1 MVYLERAVYLL
12 SRWSDRV
19 AQGALVTIMLLIIGN
34 ILLRIA
40 WEPILGTYDLVSFL
54 GAVLIS
60 FALAHC
66 AVQKGHVAIGI
77 VVERLSQRAQAITDS
92 ITGIF
97 SVGIFAVIGWQC
109 IVYATKLWQ
118 ANVLSVTLLVP
129 YFPVIY
135 GVGFASIMLSL
146 VLLVSFFKSV
156 AKAVKK

>member
-12 SRWSDRV
+12 SRWSDKV
-19 AQGALVTIMLLIIGN
+19 AQGALVTIMLLIVGN
-34 ILLRIA
+34 VLLRIA

-66 AVQKGHVAIGI
+66 AVQKGHVAIGV
-77 VVERLSQRAQAITDS
+77 VVERFSQRAQAITDS

-97 SVGIFAVIGWQC
+97 SVGIFAVMGWQC
-109 IVYATKLWQ
+109 IVYATELWQ
-118 ANVLSVTLLVP
+118 GNVLSYTLMVP
-129 YFPVIY
+129 YYPIVY
-135 GVGFASIMLSL
+135 GVGFGSIMLSL
-146 VLLVSFFKSV
+146 VLVVGLFKSV

>member
-19 AQGALVTIMLLIIGN
+19 AQGAVVIIMLLIVGN
-34 ILLRIA
+34 VLLRIA
-40 WEPILGTYDLVSFL
+40 WKPILGTYDLVSFL

-66 AVQKGHVAIGI
+66 AVQKGHVAIGV

-97 SVGIFAVIGWQC
+97 SVGIFAVMGWQC
-109 IVYATKLWQ
+109 IAYATKLWQ
-118 ANVLSVTLLVP
+118 VNVLSLTLLVP
-129 YFPVIY
+129 YFPVVY
-135 GVGFASIMLSL
+135 GVGFACIMLSL
-146 VLLVSFFKSV
+146 VLLVGFFKSV
-156 AKAVKK
+156 AEAVKK

>member
-19 AQGALVTIMLLIIGN
+19 AQGALVTIMLLIVGN
-34 ILLRIA
+34 VLLRIA

-66 AVQKGHVAIGI
+66 AVQKGHVAVGV
-77 VVERLSQRAQAITDS
+77 VVERLSQRTQAITDS
-92 ITGIF
+92 ITGIL
-97 SVGIFAVIGWQC
+97 SVGVFAMIGWQC

-118 ANVLSVTLLVP
+118 GNVLSYTLLVP
-129 YFPVIY
+129 YFPLVY
-135 GVGFASIMLSL
+135 GVGFGCIILSL
-146 VLLVSFFKSV
+146 VLLVGFFKSV